1 MIEPAAEFAAE
12 SAVNETQQTQTFQAY
27 IDNKYN
33 IETLGPYDYMIFIRN
48 MKEVEFRK
56 MIYENYVYDISKK

>member
-1 MIEPAAEFAAE
+1 MIEPTREFAGLTT
-12 SAVNETQQTQTFQAY
+12 ETERETFQAY
-27 IDNKYN
+27 VDNKYN

-56 MIYENYVYDISKK
+56 MIYDKYVYDIFKK